1 MNHPVEHPSLAAA
14 PASATVRSATF
25 RALAEHAV
33 HASEDDLLDEYLM
46 LTFPASDPVSPGF
59 FT

>member
-1 MNHPVEHPSLAAA
+1 MNHPVEHLSLAAA
-14 PASATVRSATF
+14 PASGTVRNATF

-33 HASEDDLLDEYLM
+33 HANADDLLDEYLM

>member
-1 MNHPVEHPSLAAA
+1 MNHPVEPLLFAATS
-14 PASATVRSATF
+14 ASGTVRSTPF
-25 RALAEHAV
+25 RQLAEHTA
-33 HASEDDLLDEYLM
+33 HASEDNLLDEYLM

>member
-1 MNHPVEHPSLAAA
+1 MNHPVEHPSLAAT
-14 PASATVRSATF
+14 PASGTARGTLF
-25 RALAEHAV
+25 RQFSV
-33 HASEDDLLDEYLM
+33 PTSHASEDELLDEYLT

>member
-14 PASATVRSATF
+14 PASATVRATF

>member
-1 MNHPVEHPSLAAA
+1 MNHPVEHLPLAAA
-14 PASATVRSATF
+14 PASGTVRNAPF
-25 RALAEHAV
+25 HPLAEHAA
-33 HASEDDLLDEYLM
+33 HATENDLLDEYLM